1 MTENGVAPVA
11 PDEDRTPTQESD
23 LPPEKPADAWVM
35 PEPVFRQSD
44 GFTPRKASGNEDETV
59 TPDHVTI
66 AEAKSQP
73 GTAGASPL
81 IAEQPDISEVASL
94 ESASTVSAPKSS
106 GGFLRLFLLVLG
118 IAGVAVVIGVI
129 VTAIL
134 LWYFSQ
140 VSESQNLN

>member
-11 PDEDRTPTQESD
+11 PDEDRTPTQEAD
-23 LPPEKPADAWVM
+23 LPPVKPADAWVM
-35 PEPVFRQSD
+35 PEPVFRRSD
-44 GFTPRKASGNEDETV
+44 GFTPRKSAGNEDETV
-59 TPDHVTI
+59 TPDHITTPETLGSVEG
-66 AEAKSQP
+66 AEEVP
-73 GTAGASPL
+73 P
-81 IAEQPDISEVASL
+81 IAEQPDISEAPGL
-94 ESASTVSAPKSS
+94 ETAADVPERKRS
-106 GGFLRLFLLVLG
+106 GSFLRLLLLVLG

>member
-11 PDEDRTPTQESD
+11 PDDDRTPTQEED
-23 LPPEKPADAWVM
+23 LPPAKPADAWVM

-59 TPDHVTI
+59 TPDHVTTP
-66 AEAKSQP
+66 EADTQP
-73 GTAGASPL
+73 GAVEGAPL
-81 IAEQPDISEVASL
+81 IAEQPDISEAPSL
-94 ESASTVSAPKSS
+94 DTSSAVSAPKKS
-106 GGFLRLFLLVLG
+106 GSFLRLLLLILG

-129 VTAIL
+129 VTAVL